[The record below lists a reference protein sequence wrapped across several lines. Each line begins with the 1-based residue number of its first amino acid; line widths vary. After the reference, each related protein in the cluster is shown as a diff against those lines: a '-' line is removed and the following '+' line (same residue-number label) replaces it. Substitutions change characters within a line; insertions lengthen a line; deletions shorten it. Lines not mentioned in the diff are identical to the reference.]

1 MAIYERVEK
10 ARNNVSNSCN
20 SEHQMKWANVGSSLS
35 RQPVAMKMYRSW
47 CQSVRQVVASAG
59 RKELHVMDDEPQQ
72 NSCRHGLH
80 NHTWSCCWEQPAE
93 HSNPDPMREESF
105 SLSVS
110 LFVVPLLLWDGSSLG
125 TYSCI
130 SQVLSYLN
138 LVIASNGK
146 KLRK

>member
-35 RQPVAMKMYRSW
+35 RQPVAMKMYRFW

-59 RKELHVMDDEPQQ
+59 RKELHVMDDELQQ
-72 NSCRHGLH
+72 VSCTAAGMDCTITL
-80 NHTWSCCWEQPAE
+80 
-93 HSNPDPMREESF
+93 DPVLGTTCRALRFQSRSYERRSF

-110 LFVVPLLLWDGSSLG
+110 LFVVPLLL
-125 TYSCI
+125 
-130 SQVLSYLN
+130 
-138 LVIASNGK
+138 
-146 KLRK
+146 